1 MATPTEN
8 YADFVEAEV
17 SGLGRIKVPLKGHTP
32 AERKR
37 ALARIKNVVPADVE
51 HVVIHGDDGKP
62 TTIVRGPLSDAE
74 WEAVKA
80 AAQKKERAFKESVR
94 DEESASA
101 KPEGTTPMAKAAA
114 IVGDM
119 ATGNTHKP
127 MPVPMG
133 EGPIARLDAAA
144 REAGDPVRD
153 TSKPSTGG
161 TTPMAKM
168 AGLVG
173 DAARVAMP
181 SEGKMQLPEMD
192 LTNEGKQKMPEL
204 DISGRGQ
211 LSQFKKSLSGKQ
223 PLPEMD
229 LSSVGKMQLPE
240 MDVSGRMQL
249 FPPMDLT
256 SAGAVPTLQPA
267 GPASTREVADFEA
280 DPTNTASYTTSP
292 AAVDPETMRL
302 AMQEQPGLLATM
314 GGNLTKNLKGSDA
327 YPNAGAGLQPAAAS
341 IADLFRGTPEM
352 MGINPVTGQPYARPA
367 SAVPNTSEPL
377 SSSMPPE
384 QVPAS
389 FQPMPDQQPP
399 PPPPMP
405 GSGGLGFSVKT
416 KGGPGMPAA
425 PGGDL
430 EKKLAEAEGLALNAG
445 ILKAQV
451 DNERLN
457 QTVLERDRVMK
468 AAAEQ
473 EQRRLAAENAMA
485 DHMKQGE
492 FALNDLKQQVL
503 DAGNQKIDPNRYWAN
518 KSDGQKFAAVLAGA
532 AFGFTGQGMQWL
544 QRLDGLV
551 ENDIRAQ
558 QADIANKRGSLNDAI
573 GVQKNLIEM
582 GRMRGLSEIES
593 VKAARA
599 AMYQDAAFR
608 LDLIADTAAA
618 SDPARAANVLQMKA
632 DVLAKSAKAGEE
644 LFKSRMDAAY
654 KMGSLALQQREMTW
668 KEQMGAAGGKGD
680 ELDKFDPALIK
691 RLSEIDKGLA
701 AAEEARKAVGDPN
714 FFTRAAD
721 QWALNVGG
729 ALRSVGAENLAA
741 AVTPESTGKLTAA
754 ESAQETVLKGVMG
767 EAIQE
772 ADNRR
777 NAPRYLRPG
786 LGAKNDA
793 WLNTQVSILRAERN
807 KIIEEARRAKRDVGT
822 LQYSVPP
829 INFTPGVK

>member
-37 ALARIKNVVPADVE
+37 ALARVQGIVPADVE
-51 HVVIHGDDGKP
+51 HIVIHGDDGKP

-74 WEAVKA
+74 WKAVKE
-80 AAQKKERAFKESVR
+80 AAQKKERAFKESVH

-119 ATGNTHKP
+119 ATGNTSRP
-127 MPVPMG
+127 MPVPLSSPM
-133 EGPIARLDAAA
+133 ERLDAAA

-173 DAARVAMP
+173 DAARVAVP
-181 SEGKMQLPEMD
+181 GEGKMQLPEMD

-204 DISGRGQ
+204 DISGKGQ
-211 LSQFKKSLSGKQ
+211 LGQFKRSLSGKQ

-240 MDVSGRMQL
+240 MDVSGRSQL
-249 FPPMDLT
+249 FPTMDLT
-256 SAGAVPTLQPA
+256 AYGAVPVLQPA
-267 GPASTREVADFEA
+267 GPATTREVADFEA
-280 DPTNTASYTTSP
+280 DLSNTASYTTPLS
-292 AAVDPETMRL
+292 AVDPETMRL
-302 AMQEQPGLLATM
+302 AMQEQPGLLAKM
-314 GGNLTKNLKGSDA
+314 GNNLTKNLRGSDA
-327 YPNAGAGLQPAAAS
+327 YPDAGAGLQPAAAS
-341 IADLFRGTPEM
+341 IAGLFRGTPEM
-352 MGINPVTGQPYARPA
+352 MGVNPVTGQPYERAATPA
-367 SAVPNTSEPL
+367 QPVPNSSEPL

-389 FQPMPDQQPP
+389 FQPMPAQPQP
-399 PPPPMP
+399 EPPPMP
-405 GSGGLGFSVKT
+405 GSGGMGFSVKT

-551 ENDIRAQ
+551 ETDIRAQ

-582 GRMRGLSEIES
+582 GRQRGLSAIES
-593 VKAARA
+593 VNAARA
-599 AMYQDAAFR
+599 AMYEDAAFR
-608 LDLIADTAAA
+608 LEQIADTAAA

-644 LFKSRMDAAY
+644 LFKTRMDAAY

-668 KEQMGAAGGKGD
+668 KEQMGAAGGGKPLP
-680 ELDKFDPALIK
+680 EAAVA
-691 RLSEIDKGLA
+691 RLGGYVDNLRAITAMKNLA
-701 AAEEARKAVGDPN
+701 ANEGVGDRIGQKAAQTWPFGYAGDKAKSEQYDKLKYGVATAVAKGALQAHEEARIMPLLGSRGQVGYDPVPN
-714 FFTRAAD
+714 LEEAEREALVQLDNAIATHAAGS
-721 QWALNVGG
+721 QEMAKYVQ
-729 ALRSVGAENLAA
+729 LRNELAA
-741 AVTPESTGKLTAA
+741 KVKPASFG
-754 ESAQETVLKGVMG
+754 TVRK
-767 EAIQE
+767 
-772 ADNRR
+772 
-777 NAPRYLRPG
+777 
-786 LGAKNDA
+786 
-793 WLNTQVSILRAERN
+793 
-807 KIIEEARRAKRDVGT
+807 
-822 LQYSVPP
+822 
-829 INFTPGVK
+829 